1 MAKLKT
7 TIYSPLFRGLGKG
20 EHRPKEYIVGTIC
33 AIWSIPSTY
42 FTYRRPLRSLLL
54 RGAEIRRT
62 YAPPRLPP
70 GRRYREY
77 SILELP
83 FIAAAGVDVV
93 REEVETRGRVEMLED
108 KIHNLRMLLEAG
120 EITEEEC
127 QRRER
132 EIRAKYEK
140 T

>member
-20 EHRPKEYIVGTIC
+20 ERRPKEYVVGTIC

-42 FTYRRPLRSLLL
+42 FAHRRPLRSLLL

-83 FIAAAGVDVV
+83 FIPVAGINIV
-93 REEVETRGRVEMLED
+93 REEIEKRARAEMLED
-108 KIHNLRMLLEAG
+108 KILNLRTLLEAG
-120 EITEEEC
+120 EITEEEY

-140 T
+140 I